1 MDQRGHAAANPHI
14 QVKLNTSP
22 FSCMLSERGGCTMPL
37 GTRIRKAREQA
48 DISHAELARRM
59 GMSKNAMHAIE
70 AGDTDPRALRIVAI
84 AQERGLSTDAL
95 LLGTS
100 ALGKQAH
107 KPPTL

>member
-1 MDQRGHAAANPHI
+1 
-14 QVKLNTSP
+14 
-22 FSCMLSERGGCTMPL
+22 MPL

-84 AQERGLSTDAL
+84 AQELGVSTDAL

-107 KPPTL
+107 KPPTLRRRPRTAAPVG